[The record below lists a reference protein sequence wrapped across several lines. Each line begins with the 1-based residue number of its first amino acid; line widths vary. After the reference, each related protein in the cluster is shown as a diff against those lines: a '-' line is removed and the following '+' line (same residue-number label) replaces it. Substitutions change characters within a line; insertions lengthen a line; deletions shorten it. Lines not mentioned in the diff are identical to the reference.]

1 MESKELASYID
12 HTQLSVDCT
21 EEDIKNACAEAI
33 EYGFKTVCMYPKFL
47 PLAAKLLK
55 GHTTI
60 PIAVIDFPKGD
71 GSIDDKAN
79 QAKEAVKMG
88 AQEIDMVINYHAI
101 KKGHLEEV
109 FEGIKAVVEASI
121 PHPVKVILETCYL
134 SHDEKVIACA
144 LSKVAGA
151 AFVKTST
158 GFGEGGATVEDVS
171 LMRHI
176 VGRDMGVKASGG
188 IRTRSDAMKM
198 IDAGATRIGASKSV
212 AIMKGEK
219 SSGGGY

>member
-1 MESKELASYID
+1 MESKELASHLD
-12 HTQLSVDCT
+12 HTYLNTDCT
-21 EEDIKNACAEAI
+21 EDDVKRVCNEAI
-33 EYGFKTVCMYPKFL
+33 EYGFRTVCIYPKFL
-47 PLAAKLLK
+47 PITVKMLK
-55 GHTTI
+55 GKNPE

-71 GSIDDKAN
+71 ASVEDKAL
-79 QAKEAVKMG
+79 QAKEAVQMG
-88 AQEIDMVINYHAI
+88 AQEIDMVINYHAL

-109 FEGIKAVVEASI
+109 FEGIKAVVEASK
-121 PHPVKVILETCYL
+121 PHSVKVILETCFL

-158 GFGEGGATVEDVS
+158 GFGKSGATVEDVM

-188 IRTRSDAMKM
+188 IHTRKEAMKM
-198 IDAGATRIGASKSV
+198 IDAGATRIGASKS
-212 AIMKGEK
+212 IDILKGE
-219 SSGGGY
+219 SQ